1 MKSKTDLLVDRIKLF
16 KNKDLR
22 EKVFEKMNKKTQK
35 IVMNLIKK
43 TLTGIAFYSY
53 ILLNV

>member
-1 MKSKTDLLVDRIKLF
+1 MNKTDLLIERIKLF

-35 IVMNLIKK
+35 IVMGVIKK

>member
-1 MKSKTDLLVDRIKLF
+1 MNKTDLLIERIKLF

-35 IVMNLIKK
+35 IVMGVIKK
-43 TLTGIAFYSY
+43 SLTGIAFSSY
-53 ILLNV
+53 IVL